1 MVVNSWSDHREN
13 WRSIGFS
20 NGASPKNHATHNRVT
35 VVGELGHSAIDN
47 DTAREFVRCA
57 QIPALVVAVIKE
69 CWNVKMEEQSAPER

>member
-1 MVVNSWSDHREN
+1 MVVNSWSDHRGN
-13 WRSIGFS
+13 WRDAGFS
-20 NGASPKNHATHNRVT
+20 NDAPPKISKPCNRVT